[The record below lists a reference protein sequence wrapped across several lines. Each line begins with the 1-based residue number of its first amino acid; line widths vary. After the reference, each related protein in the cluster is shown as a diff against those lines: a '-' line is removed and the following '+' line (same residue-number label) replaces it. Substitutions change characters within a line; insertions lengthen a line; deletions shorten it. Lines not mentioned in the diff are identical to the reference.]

1 MAVGQIL
8 EASAIKAFRLL
19 PEGKP
24 GAENIRTRLN
34 SNYDGLNFD
43 PHLPFLRI
51 ARSHAFG

>member
-24 GAENIRTRLN
+24 GDENIRTRLN
-34 SNYDGLNFD
+34 SNFDGLNFD